1 MNMKNDKQKLET
13 SGEERISLAGSLAI
27 CLAKKYDREDLKTR
41 RLFFLSVASNI
52 TIIEIQSY
60 K

>member
-1 MNMKNDKQKLET
+1 MKNDKQRLEI
-13 SGEERISLAGSLAI
+13 SGEELISLAGSLAI
-27 CLAKKYDREDLKTR
+27 CLAKKYDREDLKTL
-41 RLFFLSVASNI
+41 RLFFQSVASNI

>member
-1 MNMKNDKQKLET
+1 MNMKNDKQKLEI
-13 SGEERISLAGSLAI
+13 SGEELISLAGSLAI
-27 CLAKKYDREDLKTR
+27 CFAKKYDREDLKTL
-41 RLFFLSVASNI
+41 RLFFQSVASNI

>member
-1 MNMKNDKQKLET
+1 MNMKNDKQKLEI
-13 SGEERISLAGSLAI
+13 SGEELISLAGSLAI
-27 CLAKKYDREDLKTR
+27 CLAKKYNREDLKTL
-41 RLFFLSVASNI
+41 RLFFQSVASNI

>member
-1 MNMKNDKQKLET
+1 MNMKNDKQKLEI
-13 SGEERISLAGSLAI
+13 SGEELISLAGSLAI
-27 CLAKKYDREDLKTR
+27 CLAKKYDREDLKTL
-41 RLFFLSVASNI
+41 RLFFQSVASNI